1 MWFFSLP
8 SRVRILELKVSNIM
22 DELTDIKAALDQVQQ
37 AATAAA
43 DEISK
48 LASEIANLQGVDPVA
63 RAAIVDQATTI
74 AKSLNDAA
82 AAGG

>member
-8 SRVRILELKVSNIM
+8 SRVRILELKVRNIM

>member
-1 MWFFSLP
+1 MWFFSLL

>member
-8 SRVRILELKVSNIM
+8 KRVRILELKVSNIM
-22 DELTDIKAALDQVQQ
+22 DELTDIKSALDQVQQ

-43 DEISK
+43 EEISK

-63 RAAIVDQATTI
+63 RAAIVDEATTI

>member
-22 DELTDIKAALDQVQQ
+22 DELTDIKSALDQVQQ

-43 DEISK
+43 EEISK

-63 RAAIVDQATTI
+63 RAAIVDEATTI

>member
-8 SRVRILELKVSNIM
+8 KRVRILELKVSNIM

-82 AAGG
+82 TAGG

>member
-8 SRVRILELKVSNIM
+8 KRVRILELKVSNIM

-63 RAAIVDQATTI
+63 RAAIVDEATTI